1 MRARLRVGGGVC
13 PRTIGALLHECAAR
27 LHRAPVAATSS
38 SGRTVTRTA
47 GLHEAG
53 PVLESLEAYGP
64 TGAAGIDEFGA

>member
-1 MRARLRVGGGVC
+1 M
-13 PRTIGALLHECAAR
+13 
-27 LHRAPVAATSS
+27 AATSS